1 MLETLVPL
9 TEGPE
14 GRLHEAI
21 RYATLAPG
29 KRLRPILTLASAEL
43 WEVAKPSALR
53 VAAAVEL
60 VHCYSLIHDDL
71 PCMDDGPVRRGQPST
86 HIKFDEATAVL
97 AGDALLSLAF
107 EVIAEEETHGDARR
121 RAALVAALA
130 RAAGAHGMVGGQ
142 SIDLAMQHAGADIG
156 TITRLQQMKT
166 GALITFACE
175 SGAILAGAPAHARH
189 ALRAYAHDLGLAF
202 QITDDLLDTEGTTR
216 RLGKRA
222 QRDAAAGKATFVSLL
237 GVDRAR
243 TQADLL
249 ARQATEHLASLP
261 GGAES
266 LQRIAR
272 FVVERPV

>member
-21 RYATLAPG
+21 RYATLALG

-175 SGAILAGAPAHARH
+175 SGAILAGAPAHARQ

-202 QITDDLLDTEGTTR
+202 QITDDLLDAEGTTR